1 MIKNFPQSNSQAHQE
16 SFVLNVLN
24 EKRNGFYL
32 ELGAGWA
39 IKNSNTY
46 ILESEYDWSG
56 LSFEI
61 DKKRA
66 EKYNEIRLNKTI
78 CDDAISFDYLNYFK
92 QNGVPTQIDYLQMDI
107 HPAEDTLK
115 ALKALPLDQY
125 RFSVITY
132 EHNGYANKINKDESQ
147 KILKDFG
154 YQLVAEDL
162 TYLTIAY
169 EDWWIDPTVVDYNSY
184 KDFISVGVNHNKLF
198 GESWKY

>member
-61 DKKRA
+61 DKRRA

-78 CDDAISFDYLNYFK
+78 CDDAITFDYLNYFK
-92 QNGVPTQIDYLQMDI
+92 QNDVPTQIDYLQMDL

-132 EHNGYANKINKDESQ
+132 EHNGYLNKINKHESQ
-147 KILKDFG
+147 KILKDLG
-154 YQLVAEDL
+154 YELVAEDL

-169 EDWWIDPTVVDYNSY
+169 EDWWIDPKVIEYNNY
-184 KDFISVGVNHNKLF
+184 KDFISVGINHNKLF
-198 GESWKY
+198 GEPWKY